1 MKKKIFIIII
11 ILMSIALSGIIVVQ
25 IMWVKN
31 AVKIKE
37 KQFEQNVFAS
47 FKNIIPKLATKTVL
61 IKLNAEL
68 LKFDESLET
77 MISLSDDNEMKRV
90 TVFALNTNDSAK
102 TNKITDLDK
111 IFKKLQIEIETNKNP
126 LERLN
131 LNLLDTIIENE
142 LLNTGIDLNYEF
154 AVVQNDTLIKYKSKK
169 FNKKNINTKFK
180 ANLFTN
186 DLSDKNYFL
195 LLYFPESSKY
205 FYKSVIY
212 LLFMSVLFTLIILAT
227 FIITIKVILKQKQL
241 SEIKTDF
248 VNNITHELK
257 TPIATLKVAIS
268 TLKQGKSIS
277 ENKTVQIIENQASRL
292 QKITER
298 VLDNSFNNAIDIQ
311 LVKTDANKFFLSLI
325 NDFKQS
331 INNETVYFI
340 YEFKEKKN
348 YFINIDET
356 YLAPAIVNVLDNAI
370 KYNNKTEKIVSIK
383 VYEKNN
389 YLQIEIK
396 DNGQGISDK
405 DKKMIFDKFYRG
417 LKGNIHNVKGLG
429 IGLFFTKKIIELHK
443 GTISFES
450 KVNVGTKFIIKL
462 K

>member
-1 MKKKIFIIII
+1 
-11 ILMSIALSGIIVVQ
+11 MSIALTGIILVQ

-31 AVKIKE
+31 AIEIKE

-77 MISLSDDNEMKRV
+77 IINLSDDNEMKRV
-90 TVFALNTNDSAK
+90 TVFALNTNDSVK

-111 IFKKLQIEIETNKNP
+111 IFEKLQIEIETNKNP
-126 LERLN
+126 LERLD

-154 AVVQNDTLIKYKSKK
+154 AVVQNDTLIKYQSEK
-169 FNKKNINTKFK
+169 FNKQNINSKFK

-186 DLSDKNYFL
+186 DLSYKNYFL
-195 LLYFPESSKY
+195 LLYFPESSKF

-212 LLFMSVLFTLIILAT
+212 LLFMSVLFTSIILTT

-248 VNNITHELK
+248 INNITHELK

-268 TLKQGKSIS
+268 ILKQDKYIS
-277 ENKTVQIIENQASRL
+277 KNKTIQIVERQGNRL

-298 VLDNSFNNAIDIQ
+298 VIDSSFNNAIDIQ
-311 LVKTDANKFFLSLI
+311 AVKTDANKFFSSLI

-331 INNETVYFI
+331 INNETVNFI
-340 YEFKEKKN
+340 YEFQTEN
-348 YFINIDET
+348 SFFINIDQT
-356 YLAPAIVNVLDNAI
+356 YLTPAIINILDNAI
-370 KYNNKTEKIVSIK
+370 KYNDKTEKIVSIK
-383 VYEKNN
+383 VFEKNN

-450 KVNVGTKFIIKL
+450 RINLGTTFVICLPFFKNKI
-462 K
+462 